1 MLPDVIVECCRNE
14 ILFSADRAYKAC
26 PVMVFGFV
34 AAQSAQIRE
43 SFAAMQDIADI
54 LFVPVI
60 SSLV

>member
-1 MLPDVIVECCRNE
+1 MLPDVNVECVRIE

-34 AAQSAQIRE
+34 AAQLAQIRE
-43 SFAAMQDIADI
+43 GFAAMQDIADI
-54 LFVPVI
+54 LSVSVI